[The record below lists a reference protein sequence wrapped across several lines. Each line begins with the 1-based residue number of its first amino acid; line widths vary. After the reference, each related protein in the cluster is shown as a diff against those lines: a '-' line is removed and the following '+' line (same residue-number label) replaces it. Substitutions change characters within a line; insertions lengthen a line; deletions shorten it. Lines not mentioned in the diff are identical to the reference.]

1 MFTHALLLQKHCPHC
16 GGYLDV
22 YDEQNITFCK
32 HCHHSILTHLDFSLH
47 SSPIDLPRFW
57 IFALKRNL
65 VLFIFALLMV
75 WAINTEGNKLIG
87 YVLIVLLIV
96 FYIALHYFKPSRH
109 WLRYKDYILQKGV
122 DKVSDLDTRYEF
134 ATSVF
139 SDNAIICPH
148 CTSQQVIRAS
158 DISPKDKLF
167 TKGDFV
173 CSACQTPIT
182 RPKKAKLIVSIAEH
196 SYLVGFILGLT
207 AMHLFNLGVYSWLML
222 LSYILIFESLHFI
235 IFKNNYF

>member
-1 MFTHALLLQKHCPHC
+1 MFTHALFPQKHCPHC

-32 HCHHSILTHLDFSLH
+32 HCHHSILAYFNFSLQG
-47 SSPIDLPRFW
+47 SPIDLPRFW

-65 VLFIFALLMV
+65 GFFIFALLIV
-75 WAINTEGNKLIG
+75 WTANTDSNEIIYYTLIILFLIF
-87 YVLIVLLIV
+87 YIVLCN
-96 FYIALHYFKPSRH
+96 FKQSRYH
-109 WLRYKDYILQKGV
+109 LRYKDYILQKGV
-122 DKVSDLDTRYEF
+122 DKASDLDARYEF

-148 CTSQQVIRAS
+148 CTSQRVIRAS
-158 DISPKDKLF
+158 DISSKDKLF

-173 CSACQTPIT
+173 CLACQTPIT

-222 LSYILIFESLHFI
+222 LVYVLILESLRFVV
-235 IFKNNYF
+235 FKNNYF